1 MDNILHLKYI
11 IGALFL
17 NLTFIASYAQDDD
30 GDYVSETFNG
40 IRIING
46 QSTETLKQ
54 KEFRYIIGHRFGDA
68 AGEQGGV
75 QTAFGFDDAADIRF
89 GFDFG
94 ITDDILVGI
103 ARLKGNGTPYRSII
117 EGFAKYRFLQQKEGG
132 MPISAALTLNG
143 YGTYMPESEDI
154 TSVTNFTTFAHRM
167 AYSTQLTIA
176 SKLHDRVSV
185 ALLPTY
191 VYRNLVRLDDVNGL
205 FSLGAAANIKVFK
218 KLALTAEYFQ
228 NFNPEGTREGFE
240 NALSLGMEWLTN
252 GHIFSFHFTNA
263 RGMGD
268 LQYIAYNNSN
278 WLDGQFRFG
287 FTITRK
293 FKF

>member
-1 MDNILHLKYI
+1 MNNILRLKNI
-11 IGALFL
+11 FGVVFL
-17 NLTFIASYAQDDD
+17 NFFFFFSIAQEVE

-94 ITDDILVGI
+94 ITDNILVGI

-117 EGFAKYRFLQQKEGG
+117 EGLVKYRFLEQKNDG

-143 YGTYMPESEDI
+143 YGTYMPTSEDI
-154 TSVTNFTTFAHRM
+154 TSVTNFSNFAHRM
-167 AYSTQLTIA
+167 SYSSQLTIA
-176 SKLHDRVSV
+176 SKLHDRISV

-191 VYRNLVRLDDVNGL
+191 VYRNLVRDDDVNGL

-218 KLALTAEYFQ
+218 KLALTAEYFH
-228 NFNPEGTREGFE
+228 NFNPEGTREGLT

-252 GHIFSFHFTNA
+252 GHVFSFHFTNA
-263 RGMGD
+263 RGLGD
-268 LQYIAYNNSN
+268 LQYIAYNRSS